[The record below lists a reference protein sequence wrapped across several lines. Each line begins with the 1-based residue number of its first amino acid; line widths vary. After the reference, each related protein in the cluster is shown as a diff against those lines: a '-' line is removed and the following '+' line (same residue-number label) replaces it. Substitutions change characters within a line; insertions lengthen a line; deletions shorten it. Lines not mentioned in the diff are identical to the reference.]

1 MVVTTTTPSRADAQR
16 ARVLSISAEIFSRQ
30 GFRATSMNEI
40 AAAVG
45 LSKPTLYHYF
55 RSKEEL
61 LVRIYSEVLDESVEE
76 ARRIVATA
84 PTPLAAIADLI
95 AQRVAYTCEKQQIL
109 KVCFEEE
116 HELPADLVDEL
127 LARRK
132 QFEDLFADTV
142 EAHRAAHPGT
152 LPDVLPRVYVNACL
166 GAINWCYKWYR
177 PSGPAT
183 PAELGRQ
190 IAATLTAPL
199 GPTPESGEAQ
209 RS

>member
-1 MVVTTTTPSRADAQR
+1 MTTTTRADAQR
-16 ARVLSISAEIFSRQ
+16 ARVLSISTEIFSRQ

-61 LVRIYSEVLDESVEE
+61 LVRIYSEVLDESVEG
-76 ARRIVATA
+76 ARRTVAA
-84 PTPLAAIADLI
+84 AASPLEAIRELI
-95 AQRVAYTCEKQQIL
+95 ASRVVYTCEHQQIL

-116 HELPADLVDEL
+116 HELPAELVDEL

-132 QFEDLFADTV
+132 DFEDLFASQV
-142 EAHRAAHPGT
+142 EAHRSAHPGT
-152 LPDVLPRVYVNACL
+152 LADVLPRVYVNACL

-190 IAATLTAPL
+190 IAASLTAAL
-199 GPTPESGEAQ
+199 EI
-209 RS
+209 

>member
-1 MVVTTTTPSRADAQR
+1 MLFVTTTSPTRADAQR
-16 ARVLSISAEIFSRQ
+16 VRVVSTAAEIFSRQ

-61 LVRIYSEVLDESVEE
+61 LVRIYSEVLAESVEE
-76 ARRIVATA
+76 ARALVAAAPSPLEAIRALITA
-84 PTPLAAIADLI
+84 
-95 AQRVAYTCEKQQIL
+95 RVVYTCEKQQLL

-116 HELPADLVDEL
+116 HELPADLADEL

-132 QFEDLFADTV
+132 EFEDLFLDAVTAHLA
-142 EAHRAAHPGT
+142 AHRATHPDAPAGP
-152 LPDVLPRVYVNACL
+152 LEEMAPRVYVNTCL

-199 GPTPESGEAQ
+199 E
-209 RS
+209 R

>member
-1 MVVTTTTPSRADAQR
+1 M
-16 ARVLSISAEIFSRQ
+16 LSVSAEIFSRQ

-61 LVRIYSEVLDESVEE
+61 LVRIYSEVLDESLED
-76 ARRIVATA
+76 ARRIVADA
-84 PTPLAAIADLI
+84 PDPLAGVRALI
-95 AQRVAYTCEKQQIL
+95 AARVAYTCEKQQIL

-116 HELPADLVDEL
+116 HELPGDLVGQL

-132 QFEDLFADTV
+132 EFEDLFTQAV
-142 EAHRAAHPGT
+142 ESHCAAHPGA
-152 LPDVLPRVYVNACL
+152 LDGVVPRVYVNACL

-177 PSGPAT
+177 SGGAST
-183 PAELGRQ
+183 PEDLGRQ
-190 IAATLTAPL
+190 IATTLTAAL
-199 GPTPESGEAQ
+199 AA
-209 RS
+209 

>member
-1 MVVTTTTPSRADAQR
+1 MTTSAPTRADAQR
-16 ARVLSISAEIFSRQ
+16 ARVLAISTEIFSRQ

-61 LVRIYSEVLDESVEE
+61 LVRIYTEVLDESVED
-76 ARRIVATA
+76 ARRVVAA
-84 PTPLAAIADLI
+84 AETPLAGIRELI
-95 AQRVAYTCEKQQIL
+95 TRRVVYTCEKQQIL

-116 HELPADLVDEL
+116 HELPADLAEEV
-127 LARRK
+127 LARRR
-132 QFEDLFADTV
+132 QFEDLFTEAV
-142 EAHRAAHPGT
+142 EAHRAEHRTA
-152 LPDVLPRVYVNACL
+152 LVDVVPRVYVNACL

-177 PSGPAT
+177 PSGPST
-183 PAELGRQ
+183 PEDLGRQ

-199 GPTPESGEAQ
+199 E
-209 RS
+209 R